1 MAKVPEVGCRAGRLD
16 ICFEQGAVF
25 DVLMTWR
32 EKAAPQTPIDLT
44 GFTARMKVV
53 FNQGETNEALVLELT
68 TGNGRII
75 LGGTAG
81 TIRLLVTATDTAALT
96 EAEFENTCYD
106 LEMVPGVPL
115 TEEVRRLIE
124 GNARLKTE
132 KTT

>member
-1 MAKVPEVGCRAGRLD
+1 MAKVPEVGCRAARLD
-16 ICFEQGAVF
+16 FCFEQGAAF
-25 DVLMTWR
+25 DITLTWR

-53 FNQGETNEALVLELT
+53 KDADTTPVTVLELT
-68 TGNGRII
+68 TGNSRIT

-81 TIRLLVTATDTAALT
+81 TIRLLVTATDTAALLET
-96 EAEFENTCYD
+96 DFENTCYD
-106 LEMVPGVPL
+106 LELVPGAPNA
-115 TEEVRRLIE
+115 EEVTRLIE